1 MALENELKVLER
13 LITVTLN
20 PANLKPD
27 KLNDAFIS
35 ECRLLANNEK
45 ERIKNQFT
53 SVIFNPGSE
62 SLIEIY
68 FRHHQTSLIKL
79 SDTIFNYL
87 QQKTSKSI
95 YRLTNKSLVIN
106 FYKEILRLPEEL
118 LQFIAENYPG
128 YFNNEIKIP
137 DAEKWKLEP
146 EIKSN
151 LKQIRAAL
159 RKTDLNEE
167 VLGITCEPI
176 EALLSSTIET
186 TYRELAYLKAVINE
200 LQYFINRKN
209 GSNVNEEFSHL
220 LLYLNYNRLRFFN
233 YYIKELKNTGDHFNT
248 MHDQIDFYSLQLKL
262 INQLPVKPGLIY
274 KPGLPSLKEQI
285 GTWICEELYY
295 LEKKQRL
302 NFPAI
307 IQGDKDWDKS
317 GKIHTNL
324 SVSQLALGV
333 KLLVDAKVITN
344 KNSTELMS
352 IVARTFKTDR
362 QDIISEDSLRNKSYN
377 FETSTVEKLKD
388 KIIGL
393 LNMVRAIKCI
403 LFFQQ
408 ISQAFYFQEL
418 DQFLQ

>member
-35 ECRLLANNEK
+35 ECRLLANIEK
-45 ERIKNQFT
+45 ERIKNQFA

-68 FRHHQTSLIKL
+68 FRHHQTTLIKL
-79 SDTIFNYL
+79 ADTVFNYL
-87 QQKTSKSI
+87 QQKKAVNV
-95 YRLTNKSLVIN
+95 YQLTNKSLVIN
-106 FYKEILRLPEEL
+106 FYKEILRVPEEL

-128 YFNNEIKIP
+128 YFNTAIKIP
-137 DAEKWKLEP
+137 DAQKWKSEP

-159 RKTDLNEE
+159 RKTDLNEKLLE
-167 VLGITCEPI
+167 ITCEPI
-176 EALLSSTIET
+176 EALLSSTIEI
-186 TYRELAYLKAVINE
+186 TYRELAYLKALINE
-200 LQYFINRKN
+200 LQHFINRKN
-209 GSNVNEEFSHL
+209 SSNIYEEFSHL

-233 YYIKELKNTGDHFNT
+233 YFIEALKDAGDHFDT
-248 MHDQIDFYSLQLKL
+248 LHDQIDFYSLQIKL

-274 KPGLPSLKEQI
+274 KPELPSLKEQI
-285 GTWICEELYY
+285 GNWICEELYY

-302 NFPAI
+302 IFPASLHL
-307 IQGDKDWDKS
+307 DKDLENT

-352 IVARTFKTDR
+352 MVARSFKTDR
-362 QDIISEDSLRNKSYN
+362 QEVISEDSLRNKSYN
-377 FETSTVEKLKD
+377 FETATVEKLKD

-393 LNMVRAIKCI
+393 LNMARAIKFI
-403 LFFQQ
+403 LFFEQ
-408 ISQAFYFQEL
+408 IGQTFF
-418 DQFLQ
+418 F

>member
-13 LITVTLN
+13 LTTVTLN

-35 ECRLLANNEK
+35 ECMLLANNEK
-45 ERIKNQFT
+45 ERIKNQFA

-68 FRHHQTSLIKL
+68 FRHHQTALVKL
-79 SDTIFNYL
+79 ADIAFNYL
-87 QQKTSKSI
+87 QQKTAESI

-106 FYKEILRLPEEL
+106 LYKDVLRVPEEL
-118 LQFIAENYPG
+118 LQFVAENYPG
-128 YFNNEIKIP
+128 YFNSEIKIP
-137 DAEKWKLEP
+137 DAQKWRLAP

-167 VLGITCEPI
+167 VLEITCEPI
-176 EALLSSTIET
+176 EALIAATVET
-186 TYRELAYLKAVINE
+186 TYRELAYLKALINE
-200 LQYFINRKN
+200 LQHFINRKN
-209 GSNVNEEFSHL
+209 SSNINEEFNHL

-233 YYIKELKNTGDHFNT
+233 YFIKALKDTGDHFDT
-248 MHDQIDFYSLQLKL
+248 LHDQIDFYSLQINL

-285 GTWICEELYY
+285 GNWICEELYY
-295 LEKKQRL
+295 LEKRQRL
-302 NFPAI
+302 IFPASLHL
-307 IQGDKDWDKS
+307 DKDLENTE
-317 GKIHTNL
+317 KIHTNL

-352 IVARTFKTDR
+352 MVARSFKTDR
-362 QDIISEDSLRNKSYN
+362 QEVISEDSLRNKSYN
-377 FETSTVEKLKD
+377 FEASTVEKLKD

-403 LFFQQ
+403 LFFEMIGQT
-408 ISQAFYFQEL
+408 FFFQEL
-418 DQFLQ
+418 DQFL